1 MKYIKEYKLYNLS
14 ENHSSDVYTYD
25 IIDRDNFDRA
35 FDYSMEGKLESI
47 TDRELDIMESY
58 FRSRR
63 ISYFMDKDSSLING
77 MVCFR
82 IYEVLPENERNCITL
97 YKMPDD
103 WYYVYLIQI
112 YPLNLEYY
120 KCDEV
125 FGVIE
130 LFKDKLGYMVE
141 SIGTRSGLDVSYRKT
156 RDNMKKIS
164 NSDYYQRLFSM
175 SDASDNQSQLDEI
188 LSTGV
193 SMDDISYNILLDKLK
208 DYGYYNLNITDSQN
222 YLSCRNYWGVV
233 HIYSCA
239 DEWFLVLCIDAW
251 YKCDQL
257 SGVIRLLDD
266 VQACI
271 AYE

>member
-1 MKYIKEYKLYNLS
+1 MEKIKTFESFES

-35 FDYSMEGKLESI
+35 FDYSIEGKLESI
-47 TDRELDIMESY
+47 TDKELDIMESY

-82 IYEVLPENERNCITL
+82 IYEVLDCPAGQWIHPYPETTL

-103 WYYVYLIQI
+103 WYYVYL
-112 YPLNLEYY
+112 NWDYY

-125 FGVIE
+125 YGVIE

-257 SGVIRLLDD
+257 SGAIRLLDD

-271 AYE
+271 VYE